1 MTEDDL
7 REALREQAIR
17 RVENQTHYPSLSF
30 PYSSTPPP
38 IPRNPFYPSYPMDE
52 YPSVAAE
59 GRAEDF
65 MGTIEQ
71 GPTGFMA
78 DYIRPMMDSLEQKHG
93 GGSPESGVSTADLIN
108 LGMLGMGMGSRVSGS
123 SPKGAKPSKP
133 EPRRTRVVQEGKKT
147 KPKETKP
154 SDADRRGGVGPDWER
169 LPDGRPANGNVQS
182 VTGIANGHT
191 KRVPGMEVERRAA
204 LQEYMERLM
213 AGMGKY
219 FPPGQ

>member
-1 MTEDDL
+1 MNE
-7 REALREQAIR
+7 REEWLLSMYDHATNVEGSKRPAGFPPNESEYMEAVELDRAR
-17 RVENQTHYPSLSF
+17 RQ
-30 PYSSTPPP
+30 
-38 IPRNPFYPSYPMDE
+38 
-52 YPSVAAE
+52 AAE
-59 GRAEDF
+59 L
-65 MGTIEQ
+65 MKYGTIEQ

-147 KPKETKP
+147 TP

-169 LPDGRPANGNVQS
+169 LPDGRPANGNLQS
-182 VTGIANGHT
+182 STGTANGHT
-191 KRVPGMEVERRAA
+191 KRVPGMEVERRAE